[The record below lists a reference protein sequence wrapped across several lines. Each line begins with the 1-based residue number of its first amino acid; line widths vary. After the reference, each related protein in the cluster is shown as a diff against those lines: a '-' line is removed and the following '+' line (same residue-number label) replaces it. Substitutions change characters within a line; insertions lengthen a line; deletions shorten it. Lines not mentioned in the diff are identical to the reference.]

1 MSLQALL
8 FDLDGTLIDTNLIHA
23 RAFARAFEQ
32 HGYRVAVDRIA
43 IEIGKGGDLLVGA
56 ILGASANQKDGDAIR
71 DAWEKNYLEAIKS
84 EPIPVFD
91 GALAI
96 IEKAKQH
103 GLKVALATSG
113 ESSVMDAVE
122 ASCGVAWREL
132 FPTVVT
138 SSDAQ
143 TSKPAPDIVS
153 AASQKLGVPPLGCA
167 FIGDTIYDARACREA
182 GVACF
187 CVGDGQHD
195 AADLR
200 EAGARAVYGSL
211 AELNANFDA
220 AMKIASP
227 GSVRWSDAKIEELM
241 NAALEAARKGMKA
254 GEVPIGA
261 VIADGTGSIV
271 ARGWN
276 GNHRTD
282 SRVAHAEMMALANSA
297 GELDLDDRGA
307 ILVTTLEPCVMCAG
321 AAMEAGIE
329 SVIYGLKA
337 PFNGGVS
344 RVSGVRD
351 AGSQMPRFLGG
362 VLPDQS
368 RDLLQ
373 QWLDSNANSNA
384 DDAGAQFV
392 RELLEA
398 VREA

>member
-32 HGYRVAVDRIA
+32 FGYRVAVDRIA

-56 ILGASANQKDGDAIR
+56 ILGDSANEKDGDAIR
-71 DAWEKNYLEAIKS
+71 DAWEKNYLEAVKS
-84 EPIPVFD
+84 EPLKVFD
-91 GALAI
+91 GALEI
-96 IEKAKQH
+96 IERAKAR
-103 GLKVALATSG
+103 GLKIALATSG

-122 ASCGVAWREL
+122 ASSGVKWREL
-132 FPTVVT
+132 FPTVAT
-138 SSDAQ
+138 SDDAQ
-143 TSKPAPDIVS
+143 TSKPAPDIIS
-153 AASQKLGVPPLGCA
+153 AATQKLGAVPLACA

-182 GVACF
+182 GVVCF
-187 CVGDGQHD
+187 CVGDGQHE

-211 AELNANFDA
+211 AELNAHFDEA
-220 AMKIASP
+220 IQMASP
-227 GSVRWSDAKIEELM
+227 GTVQWSDAKIEALM
-241 NAALEAARKGMKA
+241 NAALEAARAGMEA

-261 VIADGTGSIV
+261 VIADGAGEVI

-276 GNHRTD
+276 CNHQTG
-282 SRVAHAEMMALANSA
+282 SSVAHAEMIAFGDAA
-297 GELDLDDRGA
+297 GELAPDDKGA

-337 PFNGGVS
+337 PFNGGVA

-351 AGSQMPRFLGG
+351 AGSTMPRFLGG

-368 RDLLQ
+368 RALLQ
-373 QWLDSNANSNA
+373 RWLDNNAGDGGA
-384 DDAGAQFV
+384 GDGGAQFV

-398 VREA
+398 TAN

>member
-23 RAFARAFEQ
+23 RAFARAFEG

-56 ILGASANQKDGDAIR
+56 ILGDSANQKEGDAIR
-71 DAWEKNYLEAIKS
+71 DAWEKNYLEAVQS
-84 EPIPVFD
+84 EPLVVFD
-91 GALAI
+91 GALEL
-96 IEKAKQH
+96 IEKGRAR
-103 GLKVALATSG
+103 GLQIALATSG

-122 ASCGVAWREL
+122 ASCGVKWREL
-132 FPTVVT
+132 FPTIVT
-138 SSDAQ
+138 NDDAQ

-153 AASQKLGVPPLGCA
+153 AAAQKLGVPPLACA

-211 AELNANFDA
+211 ADLNADFDH
-220 AMKIASP
+220 AMRIASP
-227 GSVRWSDAKIEELM
+227 GEVEWSDAKIEELM
-241 NAALEAARKGMKA
+241 RAALEAARKGQSQ

-261 VIADGTGSIV
+261 VIADGSGTIV

-276 GNHRTD
+276 GNRATD
-282 SRVAHAEMMALANSA
+282 SRVAHAEMMAFANAA
-297 GELDLDDRGA
+297 GELDPDDRGA

-321 AAMEAGIE
+321 ACMEAGIE
-329 SVIYGLKA
+329 SVIYAMKA

-362 VLPDQS
+362 VLASES
-368 RDLLQ
+368 RALLQ
-373 QWLDSNANSNA
+373 SWLDNSGENG
-384 DDAGAQFV
+384 GAQFV
-392 RELLEA
+392 RELLQATED
-398 VREA
+398 